1 MKLFHTAPDGN
12 KNNFFFRYFSSR
24 LADIGESPFASVL
37 VLTKLLEPV
46 FDMFYFCTT
55 STPNFDHN
63 YCKFAA
69 DNCRNL

>member
-1 MKLFHTAPDGN
+1 MKFFHTGPDGN
-12 KNNFFFRYFSSR
+12 KNIFFFQYFSSR

-55 STPNFDHN
+55 STPNFD
-63 YCKFAA
+63 YSYYKFAA